1 MAHPKVIYASYDG
14 FLKTVIES
22 YWETRRNSVHFLAL
36 LLASREA
43 WSVAWEGFKAED
55 TGRRALMGAGGAA
68 AIYVLL
74 RIFIG
79 GPIGL
84 VLTGVSIASLVAAY
98 SSNHR
103 RIWDQQDRYR
113 KLIGDYRVKYD
124 KIRADW
130 LDGTISE
137 ESRDLM
143 IDGLL
148 NRFHED
154 IDDDPTTGRTPT
166 GLGDA
171 SKRDGKKDERGN
183 R

>member
-1 MAHPKVIYASYDG
+1 MALPQVVYASYDG
-14 FLKTVIES
+14 FLKTVIEE
-22 YWETRRNSVHFLAL
+22 YWETRRNSAHFLAL

-43 WSVAWEGFKAED
+43 WSVAWAGLRADD
-55 TGRRALMGAGGAA
+55 TQQRALMGAGGAL

-113 KLIGDYRVKYD
+113 KLIADYRVKHD
-124 KIRADW
+124 RIRADW
-130 LDGTISE
+130 LEGTISE
-137 ESRDLM
+137 EHRNLM
-143 IDGLL
+143 IEGLL
-148 NRFHED
+148 NRFMEEM
-154 IDDDPTTGRTPT
+154 DDDPTTGRTP
-166 GLGDA
+166 GIGKPSD
-171 SKRDGKKDERGN
+171 KDGEKKA
-183 R
+183 

>member
-1 MAHPKVIYASYDG
+1 MALPKVVYASYDG
-14 FLKTVIES
+14 FLKTVIEQ
-22 YWETRRNSVHFLAL
+22 YWETRRNSTHFLAL

-43 WSVAWEGFKAED
+43 WSVAWAGVKAED
-55 TGRRALMGAGGAA
+55 AQRRAMMGAGGAA

-84 VLTGVSIASLVAAY
+84 VLTGISIASLVAAY

-113 KLIGDYRVKYD
+113 KLIADYRVKYD

-130 LDGTISE
+130 LEGTISE
-137 ESRDLM
+137 ENRDLM
-143 IDGLL
+143 IEGLL
-148 NRFHED
+148 NRFMEEM
-154 IDDDPTTGRTPT
+154 DDDPTTGRTPGIT
-166 GLGDA
+166 GKSA
-171 SKRDGKKDERGN
+171 
-183 R
+183 